1 MKKGKSRKGHHTDN
15 LSPIQQI
22 KESNIFKLWINKMRL
37 VMIWLLETQ
46 LRAGSLQ
53 LRQALPRFA

>member
-15 LSPIQQI
+15 LSPIQQT

>member
-1 MKKGKSRKGHHTDN
+1 MKKGKNRRGGHTDN
-15 LSPIQQI
+15 LSLTHQI
-22 KESNIFKLWINKMRL
+22 KKLDIFKLWINKMRL
-37 VMIWLLETQ
+37 GMIWLLETQ